1 VPDAIGLCRDSESG
15 DLDENVYNVKAENGN
30 LQGSPLLGRTLTLV
44 LCWHVALL
52 PGAPE

>member
-1 VPDAIGLCRDSESG
+1 MCRDSESG
-15 DLDENVYNVKAENGN
+15 DLDENVYNVKAENSYN
-30 LQGSPLLGRTLTLV
+30 QDNPLLGRTLTLV

>member
-1 VPDAIGLCRDSESG
+1 MPDAIGLCRDSESG
-15 DLDENVYNVKAENGN
+15 DLDENVYNVKAENGI
-30 LQGSPLLGRTLTLV
+30 QGSPLLGRTLTLV